1 MNLSVLK
8 SECLE
13 VEIDYN
19 LNEND
24 SSIMTIELNTN
35 SETKMIDTDN
45 YIHFLCFDFR
55 SPASSYFKLNAKC
68 SSMFKYSNISRKPKN
83 KLEEIS
89 PMEIL
94 LAGKEY
100 EDNNTITF
108 RKQFR
113 DYDLNG
119 DVENI
124 YNCDTMELYSL
135 NYALNSVG
143 LNYGNTNIFGIKDIF
158 DVSISGECKAKSYIY
173 LIYPTKP
180 NTVLSSFFFL
190 DLEQNSL
197 KLINSKVNN
206 AQQKC
211 DVSSD
216 GEIIIPYN
224 LTDQQFCTV
233 ELDYS
238 FNLRK
243 IDDKNSPYDYN
254 LCVKHKNLLDKGFYS
269 CEINLRFSEYQILSN
284 GLYCDDF
291 DKDRETTKLKYK
303 GFKIENPLIM
313 LNLW

>member
-1 MNLSVLK
+1 
-8 SECLE
+8 
-13 VEIDYN
+13 
-19 LNEND
+19 
-24 SSIMTIELNTN
+24 MTIEINTN
-35 SETKMIDTDN
+35 SKTKMIHTDH
-45 YIHFLCFDFR
+45 YSHFLCLNFR
-55 SPASSYFKLNAKC
+55 SPSGFPYFKLNAKC
-68 SSMFKYSNISRKPKN
+68 SPMFRYSNISRKPKN

-108 RKQFR
+108 RKQFA

-124 YNCDTMELYSL
+124 YNCDTMELFSL

-143 LNYGNTNIFGIKDIF
+143 LNYDNTNIFGIKDIF
-158 DVSISGECKAKSYIY
+158 DVGNNGVCNAKSFIY
-173 LIYPTKP
+173 LYYPIYS
-180 NTVLSSFFFL
+180 NENLFNEIYL

-197 KLINSKVNN
+197 KVIDTKVNN
-206 AQQKC
+206 TQVEFTAT
-211 DVSSD
+211 SY
-216 GEIIIPYN
+216 GEVNIKYN
-224 LTDQQFCTV
+224 FVGKQFCTV

-238 FNLRK
+238 FKLRE
-243 IDDKNSPYDYN
+243 IVDKNEQYYN
-254 LCVKHKNLLDKGFYS
+254 LCVKHISLLDKGFYS
-269 CEINLRFSEYQILSN
+269 CEINLRFYEYQILSS